1 MVDIRE
7 ILAANI
13 KENRRKMGLTQ
24 EKLAE
29 KADMSLHYLAILELA
44 RKFPSGEMLERLAE
58 ALEIEP
64 HELFIVSPS
73 PQDELEKLRQEIKN
87 DIENSLG
94 EKLEQSIADAIE
106 KALTAQCKG
115 KE

>member
-1 MVDIRE
+1 MEDIKE
-7 ILAANI
+7 VLAANI
-13 KENRRKMGLTQ
+13 KENRRKKGLTQ

-29 KADMSLHYLAILELA
+29 MANISLNYLAILELA

-64 HELFIVSPS
+64 HEFFLVAAS
-73 PQDELEKLRQEIKN
+73 PQNELEQLRREIKN
-87 DIENSLG
+87 DIKSAFG
-94 EKLEQSIADAIE
+94 ERLEQAITDAI
-106 KALTAQCKG
+106 KRY

>member
-13 KENRRKMGLTQ
+13 KENRRKSGLTQ

-29 KADMSLHYLAILELA
+29 KADMSLHYLAILELG

-64 HELFIVSPS
+64 HELFAVAPS
-73 PQDELEKLRQEIKN
+73 PQSELEQLRREIKN
-87 DIENSLG
+87 DIKNAFG
-94 EKLEQSIADAIE
+94 ERLEQVFTDVVKRC
-106 KALTAQCKG
+106 KA
-115 KE
+115 